1 MSGFA
6 VELVITGMGRDPDG
20 RTEADQTNG
29 LGKKWRCINMNQ
41 SLPCFDI
48 INKEIP
54 MDPFD
59 DKLALTFPRKTL
71 PPYNA
76 HNIILT
82 ISKGDRN

>member
-1 MSGFA
+1 
-6 VELVITGMGRDPDG
+6 
-20 RTEADQTNG
+20 
-29 LGKKWRCINMNQ
+29 MNR

-48 INKEIP
+48 INEEIS

-59 DKLALTFPRKTL
+59 DKLELVFPRKTL

-82 ISKGDRN
+82 ITKEDRN